1 MALTISKEEL
11 DSALAV
17 FKIDDYYLRVDDD
30 NVIYLHWVS
39 TTSQAREY
47 IDAFLEC
54 LDVLID
60 ECWVDTYGSHEQGN
74 PVQLPD
80 EDYIC
85 CRYIL
90 ATI

>member
-1 MALTISKEEL
+1 MALLVGKEEL

-17 FKIDDYYLRVDDD
+17 FKINDYYLEFDD
-30 NVIYLHWVS
+30 NVVYLHWVA

-60 ECWVDTYGSHEQGN
+60 ERWVDTYGSHEQGN

-90 ATI
+90 ETV

>member
-1 MALTISKEEL
+1 MALTIGKEDL
-11 DSALAV
+11 DNAIAV
-17 FKIDDYYLRVDDD
+17 FKIDHYYLEFDD

-39 TTSQAREY
+39 TTSQARAY

-60 ECWVDTYGSHEQGN
+60 EQWVDTYGSHERGTN
-74 PVQLPD
+74 VSFPD
-80 EDYIC
+80 EDYIR

-90 ATI
+90 ETI

>member
-1 MALTISKEEL
+1 MALTVGKEEL

-17 FKIDDYYLRVDDD
+17 FKIEHYYLEFDD
-30 NVIYLHWVS
+30 NTVYLHWVA
-39 TTSQAREY
+39 TTPQAREY

-60 ECWVDTYGSHEQGN
+60 ERWVDTYGSHERGN

-90 ATI
+90 ETV

>member
-1 MALTISKEEL
+1 MITIGKEDL
-11 DSALAV
+11 DNAINL
-17 FKIDDYYLRVDDD
+17 FKIDHYYIECKK
-30 NVIYLHWVS
+30 NVCYLQWVA
-39 TTSQAREY
+39 TTEQAREY

-60 ECWVDTYGSHEQGN
+60 ERWVDTYGSHEQGN
-74 PVQLPD
+74 SVQLPD

-90 ATI
+90 ETV